1 MIGGEWTD
9 SVFRCPG
16 GEVAVREW
24 GDPAG
29 PVVLC
34 LPGLSTNVT
43 IYRRVA
49 ERLPERHLVAIDA
62 RGRGLSQ
69 ITPPNTYGWGA
80 HINDAMSVA
89 DQLGADTFDLI
100 GHSLG
105 AFLSMAIATSH
116 PERVER
122 VVLIDSV
129 ALPDSSA
136 LPIIVNSL
144 ARIGTVYPSTEAYL
158 EWTRANIPVD
168 PWDPFWDEHYLR
180 ELEPVEG
187 GVRVRTSLT
196 AITMDAT
203 WAAGQDVESN
213 WRRLHKPTMLLR
225 AERPAVA
232 GAGLLVPED
241 VAQRFET
248 RAPDARVL
256 SFDADHYTILS
267 HAPALE
273 AIAAFLAR

>member
-1 MIGGEWTD
+1 MF
-9 SVFRCPG
+9 SCPG
-16 GEVAVREW
+16 GAVAVREW
-24 GDPAG
+24 GDLAG
-29 PVVLC
+29 PAVLC
-34 LPGLSTNVT
+34 LPGLSTNVA
-43 IYRRVA
+43 IYRRIA
-49 ERLPERHLVAIDA
+49 ESLPDRHVIAIDA
-62 RGRGLSQ
+62 RGRGLSE
-69 ITPPNTYGWGA
+69 ITPPDTYGWA
-80 HINDAMSVA
+80 RHISDALSVV
-89 DQLGADTFDLI
+89 DQLGVDTFDLI

-105 AFLSMAIATSH
+105 AFLSMALATGH
-116 PERVER
+116 PESVER

-144 ARIGTVYPSTEAYL
+144 ARIGTIYPSAEAYL
-158 EWTRANIPVD
+158 DWTRANIPVD
-168 PWDPFWDEHYLR
+168 PWDPLWDEHYLR

-203 WAAGQDVESN
+203 WAAGQDVESI
-213 WRRLHKPTMLLR
+213 WRRLHKTTLLLR
-225 AERPAVA
+225 AERSAVS
-232 GAGLLVPED
+232 GAGLLVPAD

-273 AIAAFLAR
+273 AIGAFLRR